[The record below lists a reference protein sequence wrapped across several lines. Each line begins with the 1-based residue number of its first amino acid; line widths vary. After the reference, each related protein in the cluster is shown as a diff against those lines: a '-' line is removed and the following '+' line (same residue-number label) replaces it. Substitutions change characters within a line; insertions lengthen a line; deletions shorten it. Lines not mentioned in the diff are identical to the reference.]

1 MGVKMKL
8 LLCWI
13 VALVVG
19 IIFLPEYDGGEFRNI
34 PLFIIIVSVALIL
47 TFIKILRYILFIQ
60 KIKNQL
66 IKNGYNVTQTS
77 LVPNLKNNKC
87 YHLSG
92 EKDSKAVNIYIAKR
106 KNSYVTYLFENEN
119 KAELYKHTRLT
130 IKPEVRQAYIISPH
144 VDKKKIGEIYFFWEE
159 DDFSE
164 NAENILLFKK
174 MPNNVKDTKSSIPLD
189 NGDKIN
195 GKVLLF
201 DINGFT
207 KYINN

>member
-1 MGVKMKL
+1 MKL

-19 IIFLPEYDGGEFRNI
+19 IIFLPDYEGGEFRNI
-34 PLFIIIVSVALIL
+34 PLFIIIVSIALIL
-47 TFIKILRYILFIQ
+47 TIIKLLRYILFVL
-60 KIKNQL
+60 KIKKQL
-66 IKNGYNVTQTS
+66 VRNGYTVTATNF
-77 LVPNLKNNKC
+77 VPNLKNSKC

-92 EKDSKAVNIYIAKR
+92 EKDGKIVNIYIAKR
-106 KNSYVTYLFENEN
+106 KNSYVTYHFENEN

-144 VDKKKIGEIYFFWEE
+144 VDNKKVGEEYFFWSEE
-159 DDFSE
+159 DFSE
-164 NAENILLFKK
+164 NTENILLFKK
-174 MPNNVKDTKSSIPLD
+174 LPNNVRDTKSSLPLD

-195 GKVLLF
+195 GRVLLF

>member
-1 MGVKMKL
+1 MEILIYWVIAVLAG
-8 LLCWI
+8 
-13 VALVVG
+13 A
-19 IIFLPEYDGGEFRNI
+19 IFLPDYEGGSFRNI
-34 PLFIIIVSVALIL
+34 PLFIIVASIAVIL
-47 TFIKILRYILFIQ
+47 TVIKILRYIFFVL
-60 KIKNQL
+60 KIKKQL

-77 LVPNLKNNKC
+77 LVPNLKNSKC

-92 EKDSKAVNIYIAKR
+92 EKDGKTVNIYIAKR
-106 KNSYVTYLFENEN
+106 KNSYVTYNFENEN

-144 VDKKKIGEIYFFWEE
+144 VDNKKVGDIYFFWSEE
-159 DDFSE
+159 DFSE
-164 NAENILLFKK
+164 NTENILLFKK
-174 MPNNVKDTKSSIPLD
+174 LPNNVRDTKSSTPLD

-195 GKVLLF
+195 GRVLLF